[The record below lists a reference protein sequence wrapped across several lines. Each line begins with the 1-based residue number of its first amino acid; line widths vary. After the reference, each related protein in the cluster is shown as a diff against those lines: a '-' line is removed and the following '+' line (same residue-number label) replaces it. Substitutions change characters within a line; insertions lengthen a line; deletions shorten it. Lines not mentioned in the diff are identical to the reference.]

1 MILQLF
7 DRSKIPS
14 YYIISFTLNISTLR
28 VYTHL
33 CYTYFINMTT
43 GSSLRKMHIAQIILC
58 ILVFKSTVEGYVNE
72 DLVKKGLDQN
82 TINQVFR
89 IVEQIG
95 DYSETVPNLFRVVRK
110 NLEDLEREIKVKTLL
125 PAKDKLEAFRAISE
139 PINRFLRQ
147 SPKEYYIHNPPRGT
161 AYKVQLNIAKEVV
174 RNVYRELQTLWLS
187 NV

>member
-1 MILQLF
+1 
-7 DRSKIPS
+7 
-14 YYIISFTLNISTLR
+14 
-28 VYTHL
+28 
-33 CYTYFINMTT
+33 MTT

-58 ILVFKSTVEGYVNE
+58 LLVFRSRVEGYVNK
-72 DLVKKGLDQN
+72 DLSKRGLDQN
-82 TINQVFR
+82 TIDQVFR

-95 DYSETVPNLFRVVRK
+95 DYSDTVPNLFRVVKK
-110 NLEDLEREIKVKTLL
+110 NLEDLEREIKLKALL

-174 RNVYRELQTLWLS
+174 KNVYSELQRLWLS
-187 NV
+187 SV

>member
-1 MILQLF
+1 
-7 DRSKIPS
+7 
-14 YYIISFTLNISTLR
+14 
-28 VYTHL
+28 
-33 CYTYFINMTT
+33 MTA

-58 ILVFKSTVEGYVNE
+58 LLVFRSRVEGYVNK
-72 DLVKKGLDQN
+72 DLTKRGLDQH
-82 TINQVFR
+82 TIDQVFR

-95 DYSETVPNLFRVVRK
+95 DYSETVPNLFRVVK
-110 NLEDLEREIKVKTLL
+110 KSLEDLEREIKLKTLL

-174 RNVYRELQTLWLS
+174 RNVYSDLQRLWLS
-187 NV
+187 SV